1 MQPTTIPDLQALGLA
16 LAIDFVAVA
25 VLALGIY
32 LRRLGRR
39 DLVMA
44 SVCANVALFAV
55 VTVLGLVGSSVG
67 LAIGLGLFGAL
78 SIIRLRSEP
87 LGHAEIAYFF
97 SALALAIVNGFATRE
112 PLLGLLLS
120 AVVVGVV
127 YAMAHLAPN
136 HQVQRLRL
144 VLDEVYA
151 DEVEL
156 RRDVER
162 RLHVQVV
169 TLTILEIDYVRD
181 ITRLEVECA
190 PRAQAER
197 PAEPVLAAPPRPVI
211 GGVGNAT

>member
-1 MQPTTIPDLQALGLA
+1 MQATGAAPDLEALGVA

-32 LRRLGRR
+32 FRRPRRR

-87 LGHAEIAYFF
+87 LSHAEIAYFF

-120 AVVVGVV
+120 SVVVCVV

-136 HQVQRLRL
+136 DPAQRLLL

-151 DEVEL
+151 DETTL
-156 RRDVER
+156 RAEVER
-162 RLHVQVV
+162 RMHVRVV
-169 TLTILEIDYVRD
+169 AVTVLELDYVRD
-181 ITRLEVECA
+181 ITRLEVEYA
-190 PRAQAER
+190 PQSARELVS
-197 PAEPVLAAPPRPVI
+197 ESVLAPPRPLA
-211 GGVGNAT
+211 GGAGGAR